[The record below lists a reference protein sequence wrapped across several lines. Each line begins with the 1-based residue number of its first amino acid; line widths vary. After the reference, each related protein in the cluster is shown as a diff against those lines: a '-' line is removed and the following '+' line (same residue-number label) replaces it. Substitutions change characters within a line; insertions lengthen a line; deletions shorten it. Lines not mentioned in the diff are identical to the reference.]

1 MNLGELITEV
11 RDLGFEEDE
20 TLEEE
25 SYRAIL
31 VTAAN
36 RALKDIAVTIPVVER
51 YEFEQD
57 GTETGVKRYD
67 MIELTAED
75 GVKKFF
81 DFDEVPVRESDSYDR
96 FNDFEI
102 EEGHIMVMDASLK
115 GKFSVFYKLAPT
127 KLTTGSLD
135 SQELDI
141 NLKAEHLLPLLV
153 SYYVWLDDD
162 VTKAQEYKTNYEMG
176 KAELSQSKA
185 RLTIRGGI

>member
-36 RALKDIAVTIPVVER
+36 RALKDIAVTIPVVKR

>member
-1 MNLGELITEV
+1 MNLGELIKEV

-25 SYRAIL
+25 SYRSVLI
-31 VTAAN
+31 TALN
-36 RALKDIAVTIPVVER
+36 RALKDIAGTMPVVRR

-57 GTETGVKRYD
+57 GTETGIKRYD
-67 MIELTAED
+67 MMELTAEL

-102 EEGHIMVMDASLK
+102 EEGHIIVMDASLK
-115 GKFSVFYKLAPT
+115 GKYTVFYRLAPT
-127 KLTTGSLD
+127 KLTVD
-135 SQELDI
+135 STDEQELDV

-162 VTKAQEYKTNYEMG
+162 VTKAQEYKANYEMG
-176 KAELSQSKA
+176 KAELSKSKA
-185 RLTIRGGI
+185 RMTIRGGI